1 MTGPFMLSSTDVG
14 HKESGAIPERADGAS
29 EAASW
34 IPVWPAVGVDLDVR
48 QQLACAARIL
58 ARIGFSEN
66 YAGHISCLDPASGHF
81 WCTPWGKWWDE
92 MCASDVILVA
102 MDGSTVSGSLG
113 VTPAIHIHTGLH
125 EARPDAVAIV
135 HNHPRFG
142 TLLAS
147 HGTVPVNYTQTG
159 LILENEI
166 RLVREY
172 TGAISTRQ
180 QGRELAARA
189 PDGTAFL
196 LANHGVITVGETV
209 AHAVFKADIL
219 ETVCRQHYD
228 MRVLGGV
235 GLIPMPDEQ
244 RQEHGLK
251 KVQADISVRAYW
263 EGAVRQLVRT
273 EPGVLD

>member
-1 MTGPFMLSSTDVG
+1 
-14 HKESGAIPERADGAS
+14 
-29 EAASW
+29 
-34 IPVWPAVGVDLDVR
+34 
-48 QQLACAARIL
+48 
-58 ARIGFSEN
+58 
-66 YAGHISCLDPASGHF
+66 
-81 WCTPWGKWWDE
+81 

-147 HGTVPVNYTQTG
+147 HGTVPTNYTQTG

-180 QGRELAARA
+180 QGRELAALA
-189 PDGTAFL
+189 TDGTAFL

-244 RQEHGLK
+244 RHEHGLK

>member
-1 MTGPFMLSSTDVG
+1 MTGPSMLSSTSVR
-14 HKESGAIPERADGAS
+14 HQESGANPDRADSPGDTQ
-29 EAASW
+29 SW
-34 IPVWPAVGVDLDVR
+34 MPVWPAMGTDLDVR

-58 ARIGFSEN
+58 AGIGFSEN
-66 YAGHISCLDPASGHF
+66 YAGHISCLDPTSGHF
-81 WCTPWGKWWDE
+81 WCTPWGKWWEE
-92 MCASDVILVA
+92 MSASDVILVA

-147 HGTVPVNYTQTG
+147 HGIVPVNYTQTG
-159 LILENEI
+159 LLLENEI

-180 QGRELAARA
+180 QGRELAAHA
-189 PDGTAFL
+189 TEGTAYL
-196 LANHGVITVGETV
+196 LANHGVITIGETV

-219 ETVCRQHYD
+219 ETICRQHYD
-228 MRVLGGV
+228 MRVLGGE

-251 KVQADISVRAYW
+251 KVQSDISVRAYW
-263 EGAVRQLVRT
+263 EGAVRQLIRSNP
-273 EPGVLD
+273 EVLY